1 MTDLISRVPSIL
13 EASTA
18 AKAARDE
25 VVKAEHSLA
34 MAAEFARYALEDY
47 AHRPDIAALLD
58 ALAVYQA
65 AQTAREA
72 AGTALIAA
80 LEKELDR

>member
-1 MTDLISRVPSIL
+1 MTVLDALRHSQ
-13 EASTA
+13 
-18 AKAARDE
+18 AARDE

-58 ALAVYQA
+58 ALAVCQA
-65 AQTAREA
+65 ATTGREA
-72 AGTALIAA
+72 ATAALIAA

>member
-1 MTDLISRVPSIL
+1 MTDSIARVPSIL

-18 AKAARDE
+18 ANAAQAE

-58 ALAVYQA
+58 ALAAHQA
-65 AQTAREA
+65 AATARETA
-72 AGTALIAA
+72 NTALIAA

>member
-1 MTDLISRVPSIL
+1 MSIL
-13 EASTA
+13 EALRHTQA
-18 AKAARDE
+18 TRDE

-34 MAAEFARYALEDY
+34 MVAEFARYALEDY

-65 AQTAREA
+65 ATTAREA

>member
-1 MTDLISRVPSIL
+1 MTDLIARVPSIL

-18 AKAARDE
+18 AKAAQDE
-25 VVKAEHSLA
+25 VVKAEHGVL
-34 MAAEFARYALEDY
+34 MAAEFAQYALEDY
-47 AHRPDIAALLD
+47 ADRPDIAALLD
-58 ALAVYQA
+58 ALAVYRA

-72 AGTALIAA
+72 ASAALIAA

>member
-13 EASTA
+13 EASAA
-18 AKAARDE
+18 AKAAQDE

-58 ALAVYQA
+58 ALAAHQA
-65 AQTAREA
+65 AAAARETA
-72 AGTALIAA
+72 VAALIAA

>member
-1 MTDLISRVPSIL
+1 MTVL
-13 EASTA
+13 EAA
-18 AKAARDE
+18 AAANAAQDE
-25 VVKAEHSLA
+25 VAKAEHSLA

-58 ALAVYQA
+58 ALAAHQA
-65 AQTAREA
+65 ATTARETA
-72 AGTALIAA
+72 NTALIAA

>member
-1 MTDLISRVPSIL
+1 MTVL
-13 EASTA
+13 EALRHTQ
-18 AKAARDE
+18 AARDE

-47 AHRPDIAALLD
+47 AHRPDIADLLD

-65 AQTAREA
+65 ATTAREA
-72 AGTALIAA
+72 AGAALIAA
-80 LEKELDR
+80 FEKELDR

>member
-1 MTDLISRVPSIL
+1 MTVL
-13 EASTA
+13 EALRHA
-18 AKAARDE
+18 QAARDE
-25 VVKAEHSLA
+25 VVRAEHSLA

-47 AHRPDIAALLD
+47 AHRPDIADLLD

-65 AQTAREA
+65 ATTAREA
-72 AGTALIAA
+72 ATAALIAA

>member
-1 MTDLISRVPSIL
+1 MTVL
-13 EASTA
+13 EALRHTQ
-18 AKAARDE
+18 AARDE
-25 VVKAEHSLA
+25 VVRAEHSLA

-65 AQTAREA
+65 AQTARGA
-72 AGTALIAA
+72 TTTALIAA

>member
-1 MTDLISRVPSIL
+1 MTDLTSRPPSVL
-13 EASTA
+13 DALRHSQA
-18 AKAARDE
+18 MRDE

-47 AHRPDIAALLD
+47 AHRPDVAALLD
-58 ALAVYQA
+58 ALAAHQA
-65 AQTAREA
+65 ATTAREA
-72 AGTALIAA
+72 AGAALTAA

>member
-1 MTDLISRVPSIL
+1 MTDSISRVPSIL
-13 EASTA
+13 EASA
-18 AKAARDE
+18 AANAARDE
-25 VVKAEHSLA
+25 VAKAERSVLL
-34 MAAEFARYALEDY
+34 AAEFARYALEDY
-47 AHRPDIAALLD
+47 AHRPAIAALLD
-58 ALAVYQA
+58 ALTAYQA

>member
-13 EASTA
+13 EASAA
-18 AKAARDE
+18 AKAAQDE
-25 VVKAEHSLA
+25 VVKAEHSLL
-34 MAAEFARYALEDY
+34 MAVEIAQYALEDY

-58 ALAVYQA
+58 ALAAYRA

-72 AGTALIAA
+72 AGTALVAA

>member
-1 MTDLISRVPSIL
+1 MTVLDALRH
-13 EASTA
+13 TQ
-18 AKAARDE
+18 AARDE
-25 VVKAEHSLA
+25 VVKVEHSLA
-34 MAAEFARYALEDY
+34 MAAEFARYTLEDY

-58 ALAVYQA
+58 ALAVYQV

-72 AGTALIAA
+72 AMAALTAA

>member
-1 MTDLISRVPSIL
+1 MTDLIAQVPSIL

-18 AKAARDE
+18 AKAAQDE

-34 MAAEFARYALEDY
+34 MAVEFARYALEDY
-47 AHRPDIAALLD
+47 AHRPDVAALLD
-58 ALAVYQA
+58 ALAAHQA
-65 AQTAREA
+65 AEAAREA
-72 AGTALIAA
+72 AGAALIAA

>member
-1 MTDLISRVPSIL
+1 MTVL
-13 EASTA
+13 EALRHTQ
-18 AKAARDE
+18 AARDE

-72 AGTALIAA
+72 ALAALTAA

>member
-1 MTDLISRVPSIL
+1 MTVL
-13 EASTA
+13 EALRHA
-18 AKAARDE
+18 QAARDE
-25 VVKAEHSLA
+25 VVRAEHSLA

-65 AQTAREA
+65 ATTAREA
-72 AGTALIAA
+72 AGAALIAA
-80 LEKELDR
+80 LEQELDR

>member
-1 MTDLISRVPSIL
+1 MTVL
-13 EASTA
+13 EALRHAQT
-18 AKAARDE
+18 ARDE
-25 VVKAEHSLA
+25 VVRAEHSLA

-58 ALAVYQA
+58 ALAAHQA
-65 AQTAREA
+65 ATTAREA
-72 AGTALIAA
+72 AGAALIAA

>member
-1 MTDLISRVPSIL
+1 MTDSIARVPSIL
-13 EASTA
+13 DASA
-18 AKAARDE
+18 AVNAAQDE
-25 VVKAEHSLA
+25 VVQAEHSLA
-34 MAAEFARYALEDY
+34 MAAEFAQYALEDY

-65 AQTAREA
+65 ATTAREA